1 MGKNPVRGNWASP
14 WLSERGSP
22 VLEMCF
28 GGRPDG
34 QRCEVKEKDIF
45 FDRMVFVLSNWK
57 KWVSIDVGKVEGQVV
72 SFMSVIQ
79 ILFKKAS
86 LQNVMHKSKDKRHK

>member
-14 WLSERGSP
+14 WLSERGSQ

-34 QRCEVKEKDIF
+34 
-45 FDRMVFVLSNWK
+45 
-57 KWVSIDVGKVEGQVV
+57 
-72 SFMSVIQ
+72 
-79 ILFKKAS
+79 
-86 LQNVMHKSKDKRHK
+86 